1 MWKKNLVMEA
11 PVVHPCLVM
20 LLMMGKGISPIAANS
35 SSGPCSDAD
44 WEEWRARRRT
54 WYSRPP
60 ATSTPPGGDGS
71 ASRDDDRV
79 GGSDKISVPEFS
91 REDGKD
97 GMVTRGYLR
106 KVAAWRR
113 MTRLRPNKQAL
124 ALYNSLTG
132 RARRDA
138 EEPDLALLD
147 RANGVDVFTQW
158 ISEKYLDKIRQGG
171 C

>member
-1 MWKKNLVMEA
+1 M
-11 PVVHPCLVM
+11 HPCLVM
-20 LLMMGKGISPIAANS
+20 LLMMGEGISPIAANS
-35 SSGPCSDAD
+35 SSGPCSDVD

-71 ASRDDDRV
+71 ASRDAFVSSNPWQSQADPCGACASRDDDRV

-91 REDGKD
+91 GEDDKD

-132 RARRDA
+132 RAWSDA
-138 EEPDLALLD
+138 EEPDLALGLMFS
-147 RANGVDVFTQW
+147 RSGFPRS
-158 ISEKYLDKIRQGG
+158 I
-171 C
+171 